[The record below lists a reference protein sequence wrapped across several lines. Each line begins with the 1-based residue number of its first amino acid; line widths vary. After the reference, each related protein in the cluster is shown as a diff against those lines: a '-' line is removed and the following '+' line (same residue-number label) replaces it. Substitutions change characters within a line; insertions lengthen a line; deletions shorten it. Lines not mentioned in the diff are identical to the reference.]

1 MEGLWAAPAIS
12 KACTRSLSAIN
23 HLTKYLSEI
32 SSTEDDESY
41 EGAGMPKRHGRRD
54 AVQPVGGR
62 SMGKNGQSETGASSG
77 DQNSTENMAY
87 GCLFCITGKE
97 QSVVDHIQASCPDVR
112 AITMRK
118 TKYRT
123 CKKVKHTEEAIVLP
137 SHVFF
142 QAPSYIDP
150 ALVFPRENVIRTL
163 SMNGNWRLS
172 GADERFVR
180 WLFRY
185 EGLLSLSQAYRE
197 GDRIRIVSGPLK
209 DMEGRIRRI
218 DKRGLSGQV
227 ILSFNG
233 RDILI
238 WLEFELVEPIEIRSE
253 SASK

>member
-1 MEGLWAAPAIS
+1 M
-12 KACTRSLSAIN
+12 
-23 HLTKYLSEI
+23 
-32 SSTEDDESY
+32 
-41 EGAGMPKRHGRRD
+41 
-54 AVQPVGGR
+54 
-62 SMGKNGQSETGASSG
+62 
-77 DQNSTENMAY
+77 
-87 GCLFCITGKE
+87 
-97 QSVVDHIQASCPDVR
+97 
-112 AITMRK
+112 
-118 TKYRT
+118 
-123 CKKVKHTEEAIVLP
+123 
-137 SHVFF
+137 
-142 QAPSYIDP
+142 
-150 ALVFPRENVIRTL
+150 
-163 SMNGNWRLS
+163 S